1 MKLCFMV
8 NLTEELVVAICVDIQ
23 CWIPVS
29 VSGNITSFSGFFLS
43 YTTIKDAKLCIQTE
57 TWAAR
62 TDVPL
67 SCGLPF
73 KNTSHFQHF
82 QTSLVRSSRSEP
94 RWMLWVTHTY
104 IYLDP
109 LFQRPWR
116 YKVCLSIKALPLKA
130 RRMGALLLFPS
141 RSRRRGS
148 VREAIGCCCRPLSEC
163 SPSSSRTRSQMDF
176 FYFQRRRSQG
186 PGCVLEPS
194 SSSKSTNSSCIGFFF
209 FVSQTFSLN
218 CELFLIMSGEF
229 NSQQAESCCGK
240 VARGTPAF
248 FENLLRRMRL
258 AVMGCEATAHTR
270 NCFLRVL
277 TFLLRRT
284 LFTGSWWLSATP
296 QGVCVTAKHTHTHT
310 TDSLSLSPRHTT
322 LGPTSLC
329 PLSLPLHHNLPPSF
343 LCRRVCVCAD
353 IHVRVVCVCIGVWV
367 RTRLPRPHLEIWLCL
382 PGLYILTRPFSRKPW
397 SPLMEEAPATNSSET
412 RHSNRS
418 QAKWRRH
425 ALNDICGP
433 HSCTV
438 GPLLTEGGCCIK
450 TVKGFVC
457 STNEIKQY

>member
-94 RWMLWVTHTY
+94 RWILWVTHTY

-194 SSSKSTNSSCIGFFF
+194 SSSKFMYWVFFF
-209 FVSQTFSLN
+209 CISNIFSELWTFSHHVRWIQ
-218 CELFLIMSGEF
+218 FAAG
-229 NSQQAESCCGK
+229 G
-240 VARGTPAF
+240 VV
-248 FENLLRRMRL
+248 LRK
-258 AVMGCEATAHTR
+258 GCTR
-270 NCFLRVL
+270 HDSACIFW
-277 TFLLRRT
+277 TF
-284 LFTGSWWLSATP
+284 
-296 QGVCVTAKHTHTHT
+296 TAKNASRRNGLWSHCTH
-310 TDSLSLSPRHTT
+310 
-322 LGPTSLC
+322 
-329 PLSLPLHHNLPPSF
+329 
-343 LCRRVCVCAD
+343 A
-353 IHVRVVCVCIGVWV
+353 
-367 RTRLPRPHLEIWLCL
+367 
-382 PGLYILTRPFSRKPW
+382 
-397 SPLMEEAPATNSSET
+397 
-412 RHSNRS
+412 
-418 QAKWRRH
+418 
-425 ALNDICGP
+425 
-433 HSCTV
+433 
-438 GPLLTEGGCCIK
+438 
-450 TVKGFVC
+450 
-457 STNEIKQY
+457 